1 MNIPYSFYPGF
12 VLRSPKRPLSV
23 AITEEQI
30 EQAFSDE
37 SFLESIYL
45 ASPVLYNECIKYK
58 NGQIREA
65 KDVLKLKRSVTKY
78 YLRSLTRCTPFGLF
92 SGCSVGQW
100 SDSGEKLAIS
110 SQVERHTRFDMHY
123 LCSLSQYLAA
133 QPGIKEHLRYY
144 TNNSFYRIGDEIR
157 YVEYKYIGGSRIH
170 QISSVSST
178 TYLEELLAA
187 AVNGIS
193 VNGLKQFFSGS
204 DNNDEEVSLFIDELI
219 NAQLLV
225 SELEPAIT
233 GDEFI
238 HQVLFVLRR
247 IYALD
252 NNAYVKE
259 VISLLENANK
269 KLVEIDASAVNSAA
283 VYREIIELVSGLGV
297 VYDESKLFQIDM
309 VRKTLKGG
317 LPSSIKAQLFEALAV
332 LNKLGNYERK
342 NPNLQS
348 FIKRFYERYEEKE
361 MPLLEV
367 LDTETGIGY
376 LESGAAEHAPLVADI
391 VITELNN
398 HTQNYQWGPVE
409 QYLMR
414 KVSESYHS
422 GNTVIE
428 IKDEELGFLNNDN
441 YDDLPPSIHIMFR
454 MVDAASNQ
462 LYIENCGGSSAAAIL
477 GRFAHASQGIR
488 TMIDEVIATEEAL
501 NPDVIFAEIIHL
513 PESRVGNVLLHPAFR
528 KYEIPYLAKSS
539 ADKNHQLLL
548 QDLMVSVKRNTIYL
562 RCKRTG
568 RHIIPRLSNAHNY
581 QYNALPVYQF
591 LCDMQLQQQRGGLG
605 FTWGSITHI
614 MKTLPRVQYKNTILS
629 PASWRLSHMD
639 FKHLLDVKGDAKRY
653 KLINEFT
660 TKWKLPEEVVLV
672 DGDNELLINFEND
685 VLVNLFLDT
694 IKKRNSLEMREFFY
708 PKGNAVTDENGRQY
722 TNQVVAVLVKNEAAY
737 RIPELQK
744 KKWETAMTSSNT
756 AAPEWLYY
764 KIYCGVKSADK
775 ILTDAIKPVTETLS
789 RENLLEQF
797 FFIRFSDPLFHIR
810 FRILLTPGA
819 PAEAAVKLIHEYLQ
833 PFQASGHVWK
843 IQTDTY
849 NRETERYGSTTMEH
863 AERIFHHDS
872 AAVLSM
878 LGETWGDDR
887 EQIRWLWAMRSIDG
901 LFDVFDIPLSDRMKI
916 CDVMRQ
922 SFASEFNADNF
933 LREQVNAK
941 FRSYRSRIEQIM
953 NKKNDTESS
962 LQPLIDILDEKN
974 RAILPIAASIK
985 DIIEK
990 GRAEVPLF
998 DLLASYIHML
1008 VNRVVA
1014 SKARLHEMV
1023 MYDFLYRYYKGV
1035 LAQGMAVSAGVL
1047 ARSMPLKS

>member
-12 VLRSPKRPLSV
+12 VLRSPRCPMTV
-23 AITEEQI
+23 AITEDQI
-30 EQAFSDE
+30 DNVLTDAA
-37 SFLESIYL
+37 FLESIYL

-58 NGQIREA
+58 NGQIKEV
-65 KDVLKLKRSVTKY
+65 KDVQKLKKSVTKY
-78 YLRSLTRCTPFGLF
+78 YLRSVTRCTPFGLF
-92 SGCSVGQW
+92 SGCSVGKW
-100 SDSGEKLAIS
+100 TDSGEKLTIS
-110 SQVERHTRFDMHY
+110 NSVERHTRFDMHY

-157 YVEYKYIGGSRIH
+157 YVEYKYIAGARIH

-178 TYLEELLAA
+178 DYLEELLSA
-187 AVNGIS
+187 AVSGIS
-193 VNGLKQFFSGS
+193 IAGLKKVFSGS
-204 DNNDEEVSLFIDELI
+204 DNNDEEISFFIDELI

-238 HQVLFVLRR
+238 HQVLSVLKR
-247 IYALD
+247 IFASD
-252 NNAYVKE
+252 GNGYVHQ
-259 VISLLENANK
+259 VISILESANA
-269 KLVEIDASAVNSAA
+269 KLEQIDTADVNSAEA
-283 VYREIIELVSGLGV
+283 YREIIELVSSLGV

-309 VRKTLKGG
+309 VRKVLKGG

-342 NPNLQS
+342 NPSLQS
-348 FIKRFYERYEEKE
+348 FIKRYYERYEEKE

-391 VITELNN
+391 VITDLNK

-422 GNTVIE
+422 GETVVE
-428 IKDEELGFLNNDN
+428 IKDEDLDFLNGDR
-441 YDDLPPSIHIMFR
+441 YDDLPPSMHIMFR
-454 MVDAASNQ
+454 VVDASTNQ
-462 LYIENCGGSSAAAIL
+462 LYIENCGGASAAAIL
-477 GRFAHASQGIR
+477 GRFAHADPVIR
-488 TMIDEVIATEEAL
+488 TMIEEVVTMEETM

-539 ADKNHQLLL
+539 LDEEHQVLL
-548 QDLMVSVKRNTIYL
+548 QNLMVSVKRDTIFL
-562 RCKRTG
+562 RCKKTG

-605 FTWGSITHI
+605 FNWGSITHI

-629 PASWRLSHMD
+629 PASWRLAHMD

-660 TKWKLPEEVVLV
+660 TKWKLPEEIVLV

-708 PKGNAVTDENGRQY
+708 PKGNAVTDENARQY

-737 RIPELQK
+737 RITELQK
-744 KKWETAMTSSNT
+744 KRWEPGITNSIT

-775 ILTDAIKPVTETLS
+775 ILTDAIKPITEMLS
-789 RENLLEQF
+789 RDNLLAQF

-810 FRILLTPGA
+810 FRILLAPGA
-819 PAEAAVKLIHEYLQ
+819 SVDTAVKLIHEYIQ
-833 PFQASGHVWK
+833 PFQSSGHVWK
-843 IQTDTY
+843 VQTDTY
-849 NRETERYGSTTMEH
+849 NRETERYGSTTMVH
-863 AERIFHHDS
+863 AESIFHHDS
-872 AAVLSM
+872 EAVLKM
-878 LGETWGDDR
+878 LSETWGDDR
-887 EQIRWLWAMRSIDG
+887 EQIRWLWAMRAIDG
-901 LFDVFDIPLSDRMKI
+901 LFDVFEIPVSGRMNM
-916 CDVMRQ
+916 CDTMRQ

-941 FRSYRSRIEQIM
+941 FRSNRSLIEQIM
-953 NKKNDTESS
+953 NKKNDEESS
-962 LQPLIDILDEKN
+962 LRPLIEILNEKN
-974 RAILPIAASIK
+974 SAMASIAMSLRNV
-985 DIIEK
+985 IEK
-990 GRAEVPLF
+990 GQGEVPLF
-998 DLLASYIHML
+998 DLLGSYIHML

-1014 SKARLHEMV
+1014 TKARLHEMV
-1023 MYDFLYRYYKGV
+1023 LYDFLYRYYKGV
-1035 LAQGMAVSAGVL
+1035 RAQDTALSAN
-1047 ARSMPLKS
+1047 PLTQPVPAKN